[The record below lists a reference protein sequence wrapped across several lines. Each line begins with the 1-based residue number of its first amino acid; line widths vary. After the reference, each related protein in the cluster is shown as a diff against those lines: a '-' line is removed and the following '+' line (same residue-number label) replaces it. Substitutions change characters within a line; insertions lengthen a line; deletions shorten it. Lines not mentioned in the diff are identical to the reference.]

1 MQSLAEELLHTTV
14 RLEGRTASG
23 SSVGTGF
30 FFMHDDHLFIVTNKH
45 VVEGVKAGSF
55 VVLRGQDVEGERVP
69 LFGNGIAI
77 PFNETNFIG
86 HPDPDVDVAAMNVST
101 VITDI
106 VNAGHK
112 LFWKHLSD
120 KEFPTKEHFEKFI
133 GPMEEVVFVGYPS
146 GIWDHKN
153 VLPVARRGMTAT
165 PSYVD
170 FNGTKTFLIDASV
183 FPGSSGSPVFIYY
196 AGGHPDKEG
205 NLYAGNRMHFMGIV
219 AKVYQR
225 LEQGEIRV
233 VDIPTAQKYLAEINQ
248 MIDLGIVYKA
258 ETVKECVEHYLRVS
272 TGASAGAAAIL
283 PA

>member
-120 KEFPTKEHFEKFI
+120 K
-133 GPMEEVVFVGYPS
+133 
-146 GIWDHKN
+146 
-153 VLPVARRGMTAT
+153 
-165 PSYVD
+165 
-170 FNGTKTFLIDASV
+170 
-183 FPGSSGSPVFIYY
+183 
-196 AGGHPDKEG
+196 
-205 NLYAGNRMHFMGIV
+205 
-219 AKVYQR
+219 
-225 LEQGEIRV
+225 
-233 VDIPTAQKYLAEINQ
+233 
-248 MIDLGIVYKA
+248 
-258 ETVKECVEHYLRVS
+258 
-272 TGASAGAAAIL
+272 
-283 PA
+283 

>member
-1 MQSLAEELLHTTV
+1 M
-14 RLEGRTASG
+14 
-23 SSVGTGF
+23 
-30 FFMHDDHLFIVTNKH
+30 
-45 VVEGVKAGSF
+45 
-55 VVLRGQDVEGERVP
+55 
-69 LFGNGIAI
+69 
-77 PFNETNFIG
+77 
-86 HPDPDVDVAAMNVST
+86 
-101 VITDI
+101 
-106 VNAGHK
+106 
-112 LFWKHLSD
+112 
-120 KEFPTKEHFEKFI
+120 
-133 GPMEEVVFVGYPS
+133 FVGYPS